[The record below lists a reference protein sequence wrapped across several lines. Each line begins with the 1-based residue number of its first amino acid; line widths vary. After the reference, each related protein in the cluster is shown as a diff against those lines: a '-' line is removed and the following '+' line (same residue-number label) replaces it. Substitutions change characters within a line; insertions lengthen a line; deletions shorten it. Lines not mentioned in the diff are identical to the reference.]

1 MMTVR
6 STVLG
11 IPLLALLFASTAD
24 RTPEDVTYAEVQ
36 RVLDAKCTQCH
47 TGSEAAE
54 GLRLD
59 SWEALTSGSAHGE
72 AVIAFDADN
81 SLLFELVTKLVG
93 GPHPAE
99 LESEQLTETEVEL
112 IREWIETGAP
122 SESGQIPFADAEHLL
137 YVADQ
142 GEAKV
147 SVIDMD
153 TNMVIRTV
161 DLQDHGFPAFALP
174 HHIAVEPDGSYW
186 YVSLIAGNAVLK
198 FDRKNQLV
206 GQVEIE
212 WPGLMALDPNSDRL
226 FVARS
231 MASVNPPSRVGVIRR
246 TDMTIEEIDVFIP
259 RPHAL
264 AVAPGGTSVFTASL
278 SVNDIAVLDP
288 VEGSLELT
296 ALEGDRPHVV
306 INFAVSPDGR
316 WMVGTTEI
324 TSKLLVFDLTL
335 LPDLTPVDAIDV
347 NTAPWHPVF
356 TPDGKWV
363 YVGNNWDN
371 SVTVVG
377 MEAREVA
384 KVIEGNGIAQPHG
397 SAVSPDGRYA
407 YIASR
412 NLKMPEG
419 HTKSAHVYKP
429 RYDLGDNAHVG
440 TVIVIDTAT
449 QDIVKIIEIED
460 YGSGLGTA
468 TRTH

>member
-1 MMTVR
+1 MSARKAVFG
-6 STVLG
+6 V
-11 IPLLALLFASTAD
+11 PLLAVLMAATAD
-24 RTPEDVTYAEVQ
+24 LPTAGVTYAEVQ
-36 RVLDAKCTQCH
+36 QVLDAKCTRCH

-59 SWEALTSGSAHGE
+59 SWEAVTSGSDHGE
-72 AVIAFDADN
+72 AVIAFNADN

-99 LESEQLTETEVEL
+99 LESETLTEDEVAL
-112 IREWIETGAP
+112 LREWIDGGAP
-122 SESGQIPFADAEHLL
+122 GDSGQVPFADADQLL

-147 SVIDMD
+147 SVIDME
-153 TNMVIRTV
+153 TNMVVRIV
-161 DLQDHGFPAFALP
+161 DLQALGFPAHALP

-198 FDRKNQLV
+198 FDRDNQLV
-206 GQVEIE
+206 GQIDIE
-212 WPGLMALDPNSDRL
+212 WPGLLALDPDSDRL
-226 FVARS
+226 YVARS
-231 MASVNPPSRVGVIRR
+231 MASVNPPHRIGVVRR
-246 TDMTIEEIDVFIP
+246 TDMTVEEMDVFIP

-264 AVAPGGTSVFTASL
+264 AVDPGGRGVFTASL
-278 SVNDIAVLDP
+278 SVNDVAVLDP
-288 VEGSLELT
+288 VEETLELT
-296 ALEGDRPHVV
+296 SIGGDRPHTV

-324 TSKLLVFDLTL
+324 TSKLFVFDLEH
-335 LPDLTPVDAIDV
+335 LPDLTPVDSIAV
-347 NTAPWHPVF
+347 NRSPWHPVF
-356 TPDGKWV
+356 TPDGRWV

-371 SVTVVG
+371 TVTVID
-377 MEAREVA
+377 MESREVA

-397 SAVSPDGRYA
+397 SAVSPDGQYA

-419 HTKSAHVYKP
+419 HTKSSHVYKP
-429 RYDLGDNAHVG
+429 RYDLGDNAHIG
-440 TVIVIDTAT
+440 TVVVIDTST
-449 QDIVKIIEIED
+449 QSIVKIIEVED

-468 TRTH
+468 ARRF